1 MNYILLNEEIIWYVN
16 HISLKLV
23 VLRDLLKI
31 LACALVEAD
40 WASLEWGAGPS
51 EGQLG
56 TPSQGLM
63 PLSIGEGERDFLF
76 FPGKPVLL
84 LKLFTLLDQAH
95 PEDYIRKSSLLEVT

>member
-1 MNYILLNEEIIWYVN
+1 MNYILLNEGNY
-16 HISLKLV
+16 LV
-23 VLRDLLKI
+23 CELYLIKAGGFKRFTEDI
-31 LACALVEAD
+31 GVEAD

-56 TPSQGLM
+56 TPSQRLM
-63 PLSIGEGERDFLF
+63 PLSIGGGERDFLF

-95 PEDYIRKSSLLEVT
+95 PEDYIRQSSLLEVT